1 MRNFTKVGLLALAL
15 GLFSCSGD
23 DGGNPTNGNCE
34 TDVAWLQSGKFVS
47 YRLSQFGMEGGTMK
61 LSFGNC
67 NGNGFVTTRQM
78 IQMDGTVVSTSQD
91 LVFEDGNFI
100 KNDVGSNG
108 GYASTLYKKNAAL
121 GDIWEETND
130 NGSVITH
137 EVIDI
142 DSTITVPAG
151 TFNCKVY
158 KYTSST
164 AINDSYIFWNDEV
177 GQVMEDAGFFKLEL
191 KEHNYN

>member
-1 MRNFTKVGLLALAL
+1 MRNFTKLGMIALAF

-23 DGGNPTNGNCE
+23 DAGNPASGTCD
-34 TDVAWLQSGKFVS
+34 TDALWLQSGKFVE
-47 YRLSQFGMEGGTMK
+47 YDLEQFGFVAGTMK
-61 LSFGNC
+61 LSFGDC

-78 IQMDGTVVSTSQD
+78 IQPDGTVASTTTD
-91 LVFEDGNFI
+91 LVFQDAGFI

-108 GYASTLYKKNAAL
+108 GYASTLYKLNASL
-121 GDIWEETND
+121 GDVWSETND

-137 EVIDI
+137 EVVDI

-164 AINDSYIFWNDEV
+164 AVNESFIFWNDEV
-177 GQVMEDAGFFKLEL
+177 GEVMEDAGFFTLKL